1 MLEQGDATVR
11 APLGLGHKL
20 ARMPC
25 PQGEKILKYGA
36 VIGSLTQPVAAG
48 DHIHTHNLDSDYTPT
63 YTLEEGHSYRVISRS
78 AAALPPGAC
87 LWTGGA
93 GSMASRDG
101 DCCVR
106 EMRQPFWRTEMHGM
120 KTTAPA
126 LSGYPRAD
134 GRKGIRN
141 VIVVAYLVECAH
153 HVAREITLDFRHLEG
168 DVQVHLVGFPGC
180 FRTATPSA

>member
-1 MLEQGDATVR
+1 
-11 APLGLGHKL
+11 
-20 ARMPC
+20 
-25 PQGEKILKYGA
+25 
-36 VIGSLTQPVAAG
+36 
-48 DHIHTHNLDSDYTPT
+48 
-63 YTLEEGHSYRVISRS
+63 
-78 AAALPPGAC
+78 
-87 LWTGGA
+87 
-93 GSMASRDG
+93 
-101 DCCVR
+101 
-106 EMRQPFWRTEMHGM
+106 MHPM

-180 FRTATPSA
+180 FPNSYAERMMTAIATHPNVGAALLVSLGCESMNKRKLEQAIADSGRPVATLTIQQRGGTRSTIAEGVAWVRETAARWRARRACRWR